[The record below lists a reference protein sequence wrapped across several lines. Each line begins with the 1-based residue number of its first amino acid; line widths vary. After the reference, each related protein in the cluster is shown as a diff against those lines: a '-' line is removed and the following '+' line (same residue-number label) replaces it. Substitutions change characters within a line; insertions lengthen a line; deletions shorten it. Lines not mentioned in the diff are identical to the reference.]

1 MALLTNVLQ
10 EDDILCELYTDTR
23 SDISDYSDSENSGS
37 DIDIST
43 SSRKQLQSSVVVV
56 TSDSETSTI
65 EEESSDNITSDVW
78 CKMDKKPS
86 NEPFLGTT
94 GLNIVIDNP
103 ESVPEVVSSVIGDDL
118 ILLLTEQS
126 NLYHSQNA
134 EKWKVSPKTL
144 KWSNITP
151 EEMRKFLGLII
162 LMGQVRKDNIRD
174 YWSTDPTISTP
185 IFPRTMSRNRFE
197 SIWQAWHF
205 SDNSQQ
211 TQDSGRLFKIW
222 PVYEYFAH
230 KFRSV
235 YSPKQE
241 LSLDESMIPWRGRLK
256 FRTYNPGKI
265 TKYGVLVRMVCE
277 AVSGYVYNMEI
288 YSAEGKKLEDTVLSL
303 LDRNLDQNH
312 HLYQDNFYNSVRL
325 AETLLDRKVRVCG
338 TMRVNR
344 GIPRDLEED
353 GKRLKKGQSAF
364 RRKGDVMVQVWKDKR
379 LVRMIST
386 IHDATV
392 VSTGRKDRK
401 TNMEIK
407 KPYAVVQYNKFMKGV
422 DRADQYL
429 SNCSVLRKTVKWSK
443 KVVLYLLNCA
453 LFNAFCVYRTLN
465 TNKKVKYKNFLHEV
479 GRSWISEVL
488 DRGESDSD
496 DLQLPEKQTTPR
508 GPKQD
513 PPCRLSGDFRIH
525 KLEKIVGGGEGKRK
539 YPARQCKVC
548 AAHKK
553 RSETRYICKICVVPL
568 HKGSCFE
575 KYHSVTNY

>member
-265 TKYGVLVRMVCE
+265 TKYGLLVRMVCE

>member
-23 SDISDYSDSENSGS
+23 CDISDYSDSENSGS

-265 TKYGVLVRMVCE
+265 TKYGLLVRMVCE

-443 KVVLYLLNCA
+443 KVVLYLLKCV

-465 TNKKVKYKNFLHEV
+465 TNKVKYKNFVREV
-479 GRSWISEVL
+479 GRSWILEV
-488 DRGESDSD
+488 
-496 DLQLPEKQTTPR
+496 Q
-508 GPKQD
+508 
-513 PPCRLSGDFRIH
+513 
-525 KLEKIVGGGEGKRK
+525 
-539 YPARQCKVC
+539 
-548 AAHKK
+548 
-553 RSETRYICKICVVPL
+553 
-568 HKGSCFE
+568 
-575 KYHSVTNY
+575 N